1 MHRKALLVKA
11 VAVVGLLLW
20 LIICSSAGTAQL
32 RYPLPVPDVP
42 GFKTLKCDLHQHTV
56 ISDGEVWPTTRV
68 TEAWR
73 DGFDAI
79 AISDHADYNPHK
91 EDMKNDLVRSYELA
105 RPLAES
111 LGILLVRGIELAEG
125 DTHCNALFVT
135 DPNALRGLKLIEA
148 LQKARAQDAFVFWNH
163 PGWKQTAEWFP
174 LIASAYD
181 QKLIQGMEIV
191 NGDTFYPEAYPWIE
205 EKKLTIMANS
215 DEHVPALPG
224 QAGTLRP
231 VTLVFARTADLDGV
245 REALFQRRTAAW
257 MGGEL
262 WGPEEFLKGLYQGAV
277 KVETPE
283 LKLRARGTGAALR
296 IRNDSALPFK
306 MRIRQAPQWLRGIE
320 GAAQL
325 RGQRI
330 LAVSL
335 SVAKGTPPGSKQ
347 VDIELEITNFHIG
360 PGNNLLVHLP
370 LVIHVVE

>member
-1 MHRKALLVKA
+1 MRNQAFMVRS
-11 VAVVGLLLW
+11 VAVVGWLLW
-20 LIICSSAGTAQL
+20 LLICAPAGTAQL

-42 GFKTLKCDLHQHTV
+42 GFKTLKCDFHLHTV

-79 AISDHADYNPHK
+79 AITDHADYNPHK
-91 EDMKNDLVRSYELA
+91 EDVKNDLVRSYELA

-181 QKLIQGMEIV
+181 QKLIQGVEIV
-191 NGDTFYPEAYPWIE
+191 NGDTFYPEAYPWID

-215 DEHVPALPG
+215 DEHVPAQPG

-231 VTLVFARTADLDGV
+231 VTLAFARTGDLDGV
-245 REALFQRRTAAW
+245 REALFQGRTAAW

-262 WGPEEFLKGLYQGAV
+262 WGPEVFLKGLYQGAV

-283 LKLRARGTGAALR
+283 LKLRAHGPGAALR
-296 IRNDSALPFK
+296 LRNDSALPLR

-330 LAVSL
+330 LAVTL

-360 PGNNLLVHLP
+360 PGSNLLVHLP
-370 LVIHVVE
+370 LVIHVAE